1 MIVAKRI
8 NPVATSHFV
17 LTRIYCL
24 KRDPRRGFKK
34 KEKNFFMASL
44 RFVLYSTREEE
55 KYDLIIW
62 TQKGKREEEKEKNE
76 EEEAD

>member
-1 MIVAKRI
+1 
-8 NPVATSHFV
+8 
-17 LTRIYCL
+17 
-24 KRDPRRGFKK
+24 
-34 KEKNFFMASL
+34 MASL